1 MENYLNKPV
10 SFLLIIRDAACKSLK
25 DICVQKVQRGCPPV
39 GLALN
44 QLHDRT
50 HMRGNFCRTEHC

>member
-1 MENYLNKPV
+1 MENYLHKPV
-10 SFLLIIRDAACKSLK
+10 SFLLIIRDAVCKSLG

-44 QLHDRT
+44 QLELEMVHER
-50 HMRGNFCRTEHC
+50 